1 VGIAGLDFVILLR
14 CFLRFPLGEIFC
26 IRGSPTRGAESAITR
41 MQRRYAPSSQAQV
54 VKLGLTAKVQV
65 IEMKIE
71 ILIE

>member
-1 VGIAGLDFVILLR
+1 
-14 CFLRFPLGEIFC
+14 
-26 IRGSPTRGAESAITR
+26 